1 MANANYLMNV
11 RIAGRVGQPR
21 TIELTRPRSKPW
33 QLALPAALDQEPVSA
48 ALVDFVTAQ
57 FLVDVPAAGLKLGW
71 ETIYALVRT
80 ALLETQAEHEATS
93 WAAKLRAGAPS
104 APGLAASEQTAP
116 EPIDK

>member
-1 MANANYLMNV
+1 MSV

-33 QLALPAALDQEPVSA
+33 QLELPAALDQVPVTA

-57 FLVDVPAAGLKLGW
+57 FLVDVPAAGIKLGW

-80 ALLETQAEHEATS
+80 ALMEADE
-93 WAAKLRAGAPS
+93 AATDPAA
-104 APGLAASEQTAP
+104 GLALPAE
-116 EPIDK
+116 

>member
-33 QLALPAALDQEPVSA
+33 QLALPAALDQVPVTA

-57 FLVDVPAAGLKLGW
+57 FLVDVPTAGVKLGW

-93 WAAKLRAGAPS
+93 WAARLRAGATP
-104 APGLAASEQTAP
+104 APGLATSGQIEP
-116 EPIDK
+116 EPTDK

>member
-1 MANANYLMNV
+1 MANARYLMNV
-11 RIAGRVGQPR
+11 RIAGQVGQPR

-33 QLALPAALDQEPVSA
+33 QLELPAALDQVPVTA

-80 ALLETQAEHEATS
+80 ALMEADEEATDL
-93 WAAKLRAGAPS
+93 AA
-104 APGLAASEQTAP
+104 GLALTTE
-116 EPIDK
+116 